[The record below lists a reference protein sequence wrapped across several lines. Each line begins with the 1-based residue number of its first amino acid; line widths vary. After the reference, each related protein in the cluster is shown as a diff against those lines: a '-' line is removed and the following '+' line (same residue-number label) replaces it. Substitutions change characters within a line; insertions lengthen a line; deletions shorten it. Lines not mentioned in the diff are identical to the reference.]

1 MTVTE
6 IFENGCSFYKALAN
20 PLSLTQMTTKA
31 GEGLKSIS
39 DTQSSS
45 HSSLETDSSFEISL
59 GCLEKRELQKSLY
72 HVTDY
77 FCQLLSVFG
86 PGVTSIHTGTN
97 MHVHNNS
104 KPLRRANN
112 KCYILLI
119 YNFHILLMN
128 RKYIQ
133 PKKKKKKCVGFNA
146 TNAGKSLNNNNNQKL
161 YRLDKSI
168 HVIADWFSC
177 TNK

>member
-1 MTVTE
+1 
-6 IFENGCSFYKALAN
+6 
-20 PLSLTQMTTKA
+20 MTTKA

-72 HVTDY
+72 NVTDY

-133 PKKKKKKCVGFNA
+133 PKKKRKNVWA
-146 TNAGKSLNNNNNQKL
+146 SMQPTQGKALIIIIT
-161 YRLDKSI
+161 KSFI
-168 HVIADWFSC
+168 G
-177 TNK
+177 